1 MMFNPCFSY
10 IISEAADWL
19 ELWFTSE
26 REDYS
31 NSSGLWFKRL
41 NNQIT
46 FNLLSFSYSFL
57 KGQDLDGMLPPSLV
71 KLPYLN
77 TM

>member
-1 MMFNPCFSY
+1 MFNPCFSY

-19 ELWFTSE
+19 ELGFTSE

-46 FNLLSFSYSFL
+46 FNLLHTIILFIQLS
-57 KGQDLDGMLPPSLV
+57 
-71 KLPYLN
+71 
-77 TM
+77 